1 MGVPKQLAGEAERS
15 EETGHPLPVLRR
27 ARLNMIKSIM
37 RFKIT
42 GLGQDRRE
50 DQSQKVRRS
59 VQARTGFEAVEA
71 KPILNFALR
80 SCMLF
85 NSDSGLGGGG

>member
-1 MGVPKQLAGEAERS
+1 MENEITAIGCGQVSLEPHERLDEAKVETLRFWGEGLA
-15 EETGHPLPVLRR
+15 
-27 ARLNMIKSIM
+27 
-37 RFKIT
+37 
-42 GLGQDRRE
+42 QDRRSGVT
-50 DQSQKVRRS
+50 DNQSQKVRRS

-71 KPILNFALR
+71 KPILHFALR